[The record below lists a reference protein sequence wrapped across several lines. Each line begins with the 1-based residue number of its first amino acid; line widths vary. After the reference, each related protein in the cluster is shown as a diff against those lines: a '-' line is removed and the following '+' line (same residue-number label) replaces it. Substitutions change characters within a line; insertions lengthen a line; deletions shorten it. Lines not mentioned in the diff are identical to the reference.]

1 MEPMFVVQAQNHH
14 IWLGQLL
21 ENGERWWT
29 PLTPQDADAL
39 AWAIG
44 NALSQLDSEREGR
57 MYAGRDLFTEYGE
70 ALTRVRSVNV
80 GEVEA

>member
-1 MEPMFVVQAQNHH
+1 METFQIAAHQHH
-14 IWLGQLL
+14 VCVGIPL
-21 ENGERWWT
+21 ENGETWWWW
-29 PLTPQDADAL
+29 LTPQDADAL

-57 MYAGRDLFTEYGE
+57 MYAGDLFTEYGE

-80 GEVEA
+80 GEG

>member
-1 MEPMFVVQAQNHH
+1 MEAFQIAAYQHHVVIGIPYADGT
-14 IWLGQLL
+14 LF
-21 ENGERWWT
+21 EWW
-29 PLTPQDADAL
+29 LTPQDADAL

-80 GEVEA
+80 GEVET